1 MHPANSPWQLLLGRL
16 QKRAYGIRIRYRMHR
31 AFKKGRCRSFLAAL

>member
-1 MHPANSPWQLLLGRL
+1 MPYNNWLRIAIGRA